1 MKGDRTTLVHGLPD
15 DPSDVATVLDGLLA
29 SGSQKELLQ
38 AVRQVAIA
46 NGGIAKV
53 ATDANLN
60 GTSIY
65 RTLSER
71 GNPDLRNLT
80 LILRAM
86 NLRLSIQPIVTA

>member
-1 MKGDRTTLVHGLPD
+1 MQGEATALSQGLNFC
-15 DPSDVATVLDGLLA
+15 PSHVATVLDGILA